1 MCLYVYGEDPEPAE
15 TDPAGLFYVPAQS
28 GSVGCAPRYFTADR
42 ENADGAVPGI
52 DGEAAVGGLALPS
65 SRSRT

>member
-15 TDPAGLFYVPAQS
+15 SDPAGLFFVPAQS
-28 GSVGCAPRYFTADR
+28 GSGGCAPRYFPRGRAD
-42 ENADGAVPGI
+42 ADGAVLAN
-52 DGEAAVGGLALPS
+52 DREAAVGQLELPK

>member
-15 TDPAGLFYVPAQS
+15 TDPAGLLIVPAQS
-28 GSVGCAPRYFTADR
+28 GSVGCTPRYFTADR
-42 ENADGAVPGI
+42 ENADGAALGI
-52 DGEAAVGGLALPS
+52 DEEAAVGDPALPP

>member
-15 TDPAGLFYVPAQS
+15 TDPTGLLFVPAQS

-42 ENADGAVPGI
+42 ENADGAALGTE
-52 DGEAAVGGLALPS
+52 GEAADGDLAMPP